1 MPDASGGRS
10 AGLSSVRNAARLLR
24 EFAVESELGVTD
36 VARRLGVG
44 TSTAFRLLTTL
55 HEERL
60 LERADALGRY
70 RLGLV
75 VYELGAT
82 VFPQTGLHEAAVPV
96 LANLRHSTGETVQL
110 AVLDQ
115 LEVVFIERLESPQTL
130 RFVAGVGHRMP
141 AHATSTGKVLLA
153 HLPPEVLAARLQD
166 WVPVRFTRHTI
177 SSKAA
182 LLADLQRVAARGWA
196 QNVEESTLGAVS
208 LAAPI
213 RDGGRAVVA
222 ALSVVLPVTRA
233 DRSAVRSC
241 TAAVLAAGETISR
254 RLGWSPD
261 RPRSR

>member
-1 MPDASGGRS
+1 M
-10 AGLSSVRNAARLLR
+10 
-24 EFAVESELGVTD
+24 
-36 VARRLGVG
+36 
-44 TSTAFRLLTTL
+44 
-55 HEERL
+55 
-60 LERADALGRY
+60 
-70 RLGLV
+70 
-75 VYELGAT
+75 
-82 VFPQTGLHEAAVPV
+82 
-96 LANLRHSTGETVQL
+96 
-110 AVLDQ
+110 
-115 LEVVFIERLESPQTL
+115 

-153 HLPPEVLAARLQD
+153 YLPPEVLAARLQD

-213 RDGGRAVVA
+213 RDGGGAVVA